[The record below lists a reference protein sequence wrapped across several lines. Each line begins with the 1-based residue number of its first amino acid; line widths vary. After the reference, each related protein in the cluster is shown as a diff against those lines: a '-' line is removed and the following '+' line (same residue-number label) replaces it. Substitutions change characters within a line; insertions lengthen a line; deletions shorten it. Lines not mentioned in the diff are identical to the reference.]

1 MILSEEQISTVADHP
16 LDDLLSQ
23 FPAKLRHLD
32 ESNDAWRGDIAN
44 LLSALIGSP
53 AAFNLPSA
61 NGTGSL
67 AEKLFRILQSVRGGA
82 LKLNQFCALITAVVA
97 DAADLDIW
105 TAVISVIDAVN
116 PLTPPPSS
124 IIPTGFG
131 TPVKTSSSRL
141 DDSETRDIIERE
153 LFYEIRDCTHRA
165 VPGFFQ
171 KHFDVTKWDQ
181 SQQQMRRLLLEN
193 HDGTKWKDFP
203 TDPWETPVWAWLTG
217 LEEMAL
223 TGARCTLHAN
233 RTATEFKERKGQMD
247 IFFQKPKQSRGRF
260 EYKHVLVA
268 GEHKRSFDTSD
279 FKACFLQLT
288 RHVRSI
294 FADQPLRR
302 FVHAFTIKATTME
315 LWIYDRS
322 GAYSSGE
329 FDIHSE
335 PEKLACALVAYATM
349 EDNAM
354 GLDLSIETK
363 NRHRYITVG
372 DANGCDTRMPLGRLL
387 VRQRAVVCRGT
398 TCFSAKQGVV
408 KFSWRSDKRQPSE
421 AAHLL
426 RANQAGVEGVATLVG
441 HRDITSIAELRMG
454 LDFSKNTRHHFRS
467 TTSDQS
473 DGYNRGQSSDS
484 SGSGRKRKSAETDD
498 HGSVRRRPGSQRS
511 ARKEA
516 SDRLKKGA
524 DREMRPSLYTKN
536 LDDPFDNR
544 ILSCLVISPVGR
556 ILGDFNSIP
565 ELLKALRGAIRA
577 HRSLYLKANILHR
590 DVSSNNII
598 ITSESEGMLIDLDL
612 AKERNSG
619 PSGARH
625 QTGTKQYMA
634 IEVLRGIDHTYRHD
648 IESFFYVL
656 LWMCARYA
664 WDEKKG
670 FCAED
675 ETAPEESILRRW
687 EIGSFK
693 EIATAKMGSMTV
705 NGLEDIMEE
714 FPKAFCIVEALCL
727 QIRKLLFPHDKDD
740 RMMIGTPSAGP
751 EHLYNAVL
759 SAFDDTISRI

>member
-1 MILSEEQISTVADHP
+1 
-16 LDDLLSQ
+16 
-23 FPAKLRHLD
+23 
-32 ESNDAWRGDIAN
+32 
-44 LLSALIGSP
+44 
-53 AAFNLPSA
+53 
-61 NGTGSL
+61 
-67 AEKLFRILQSVRGGA
+67 
-82 LKLNQFCALITAVVA
+82 
-97 DAADLDIW
+97 
-105 TAVISVIDAVN
+105 
-116 PLTPPPSS
+116 
-124 IIPTGFG
+124 
-131 TPVKTSSSRL
+131 
-141 DDSETRDIIERE
+141 
-153 LFYEIRDCTHRA
+153 
-165 VPGFFQ
+165 
-171 KHFDVTKWDQ
+171 
-181 SQQQMRRLLLEN
+181 
-193 HDGTKWKDFP
+193 
-203 TDPWETPVWAWLTG
+203 
-217 LEEMAL
+217 
-223 TGARCTLHAN
+223 
-233 RTATEFKERKGQMD
+233 
-247 IFFQKPKQSRGRF
+247 
-260 EYKHVLVA
+260 
-268 GEHKRSFDTSD
+268 
-279 FKACFLQLT
+279 
-288 RHVRSI
+288 
-294 FADQPLRR
+294 
-302 FVHAFTIKATTME
+302 
-315 LWIYDRS
+315 
-322 GAYSSGE
+322 
-329 FDIHSE
+329 
-335 PEKLACALVAYATM
+335 
-349 EDNAM
+349 
-354 GLDLSIETK
+354 
-363 NRHRYITVG
+363 
-372 DANGCDTRMPLGRLL
+372 
-387 VRQRAVVCRGT
+387 
-398 TCFSAKQGVV
+398 
-408 KFSWRSDKRQPSE
+408 
-421 AAHLL
+421 
-426 RANQAGVEGVATLVG
+426 
-441 HRDITSIAELRMG
+441 MG